1 MSKKH
6 FDYEDDHDW
15 DDSIDY
21 KAKGMTYWYGKYYNK
36 ADIDA
41 LSEEKSANVISWV
54 VVPLA
59 IGVVPIII
67 SSVKD
72 AIEKAVMK
80 AKKRKQQ
87 EELEHVVRELQMP
100 PFSKEVRS

>member
-21 KAKGMTYWYGKYYNK
+21 KAKGMVYWYGKYYNK

-41 LSEEKSANVISWV
+41 LFEEKSADVLSWIVFPLV
-54 VVPLA
+54 V
-59 IGVVPIII
+59 GVVTIII
-67 SSVKD
+67 PTVKD
-72 AIEKAVMK
+72 AFDWMVMK
-80 AKKRKQQ
+80 AKKRKEQ
-87 EELEHVVRELQMP
+87 EELKNVVRELQKP
-100 PFSKEVRS
+100 PRS